1 VREGQG
7 DQCKIVAGNFGDPPV
22 GTIGSAPYAG
32 KKYAK
37 AALKTFP
44 ECKGGEIEEA
54 ADEKDK
60 KK

>member
-1 VREGQG
+1 VISARLSLASGAVSQ
-7 DQCKIVAGNFGDPPV
+7 QARLV
-22 GTIGSAPYAG
+22 GLPTQAESMQKPQ
-32 KKYAK
+32 
-37 AALKTFP
+37 LKTFP